1 MHRDQFGFQKL
12 LVAVTKSG
20 KVFALDSSNGQ
31 TIWSRNL
38 GITDYTGAELQV
50 EDMWT
55 VREFGEGVNP
65 TLAILATRTR
75 DGVSGLAIRTS
86 RSTY

>member
-1 MHRDQFGFQKL
+1 

-20 KVFALDSSNGQ
+20 KVFALDSSNGH

-38 GITDYTGAELQV
+38 GITDYTGAELHV

-55 VREFGEGVNP
+55 VREFGDSVNP

-75 DGVSGLAIRTS
+75 DGVSGLVTRPINS
-86 RSTY
+86 IY